1 MYKLGVS
8 SYRQGL
14 PHQVPS
20 YRLHLLSRLHAKT
33 LVGGSVGLN
42 QASRALTNAAL
53 LVCAFADDGV
63 R

>member
-1 MYKLGVS
+1 
-8 SYRQGL
+8 L